1 MYPED
6 RDQFWS
12 SLEANHGEAM
22 LTAHNH
28 LWYKHRPTAGSW
40 QIIAGNG
47 GSFLE
52 AGVIGDDAYFGFT
65 LVTITHHGRVLVRSI
80 GRDVPAEGYLE
91 PSDAYPTSLRD
102 QVEITWN

>member
-12 SLEANHGEAM
+12 SLEANRGEAM
-22 LTAHNH
+22 FSAHNH
-28 LWYKHRPTAGSW
+28 LWYKHQPTGGSW

-52 AGVIGDDAYFGFT
+52 AGVTDGYFGFT
-65 LVTITHHGRVLVRSI
+65 LVTIARHGRVLVRSI

-102 QVEITWN
+102 RVEITWH